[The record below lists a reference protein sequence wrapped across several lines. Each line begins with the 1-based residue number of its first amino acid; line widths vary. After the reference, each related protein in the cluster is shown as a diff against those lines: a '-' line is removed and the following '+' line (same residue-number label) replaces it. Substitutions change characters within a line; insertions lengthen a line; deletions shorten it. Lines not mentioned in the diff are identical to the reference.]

1 MDSSANRF
9 EIEGPDGRHHLFGTA
24 TTIVRLGSFTVLTD
38 PNFLHRGQRAYLGK
52 DSGLGGLPNPQCSR

>member
-1 MDSSANRF
+1 MDGITF
-9 EIEGPDGRHHLFGTA
+9 IGTA